1 MDDDFAKDD
10 FLGGCEI
17 DIEKLDLK
25 KGVTKHIEKDVD
37 NKRGFF
43 SKDAVIVLEITY
55 A

>member
-1 MDDDFAKDD
+1 MDDDLLKDD

-25 KGVTKHIEKDVD
+25 KGATKHIEKNID
-37 NKRGFF
+37 NKRGWF